1 MLACFSLSREAQNK
15 AKYLLHFQ
23 NTFHTIYVTMDPQDN
38 SQQMPQQQTSQQEP
52 MQQMHTP
59 RHQAPKLNKGELSQ
73 KVQQLFILF
82 YTALSVVLTAR
93 FIFSLLGSN
102 TSSPFVNFVY
112 QISQPFITPF
122 ANMFG
127 VSVQAGMHRVEFE
140 DLAALLVYALVF
152 FGLAKLLSII
162 FD

>member
-1 MLACFSLSREAQNK
+1 
-15 AKYLLHFQ
+15 
-23 NTFHTIYVTMDPQDN
+23 MDPQEN
-38 SQQMPQQQTSQQEP
+38 TQQMPEQHVPMHQEP
-52 MQQMHTP
+52 MQQQAHTP
-59 RHQAPKLNKGELSQ
+59 KHQAPQLNKGELSR

-93 FIFSLLGSN
+93 FVFSLLGSN
-102 TSSPFVNFVY
+102 GSSPFVGFVY
-112 QISQPFITPF
+112 QISQPFTAPF

-127 VSVQAGMHRVEFE
+127 VSVQAGMSRVEFE